1 MSTPWF
7 YSNTITQYG
16 EVPSH
21 VSWANEDGGFAALKS
36 NNNESIMTT
45 KELLHIANPTTNDI
59 KMKTYYL
66 NLVNFNMINLPL
78 VISGIEVEI
87 EMNRGGRITDE
98 TIQLLLNDSHIGDNQ
113 ASYPLS
119 QNTVYGSE
127 TSTWGVNLTPAMLQD
142 PTFGLSI
149 RYQSHPSWPHR
160 ESPKLEYI
168 RLRVW

>member
-21 VSWANEDGGFAALKS
+21 ISWDNEDSGFAALKS

-78 VISGIEVEI
+78 VISGIEVEV
-87 EMNRGGRITDE
+87 EMNRGGRITD
-98 TIQLLLNDSHIGDNQ
+98 
-113 ASYPLS
+113 
-119 QNTVYGSE
+119 
-127 TSTWGVNLTPAMLQD
+127 
-142 PTFGLSI
+142 
-149 RYQSHPSWPHR
+149 
-160 ESPKLEYI
+160 
-168 RLRVW
+168 